1 MKKRIHNVDSPLRQV
16 ESEPH
21 QHKHL
26 FASGM
31 WQKIHHF
38 FAKDDPTQSPIECPE
53 DDQWPADWDRSGP
66 YTDDQSSSRPV
77 GVGLPRQATFRRQNS
92 ERRERLLA
100 IEPGHAE
107 RRALSSTRNVSTSL
121 PRPRATSSP
130 PNWEPGRVSA
140 PAIGNTVKAETVA
153 VDSNVRS
160 APASLDPLLQTAA
173 SDDLWS
179 QTENRPPR
187 PPSTTSSD
195 ESHYGDRPM
204 VDDKAD
210 LRAELDSRWILNL
223 SMHFRDKSDRE
234 KFFVTYAQTPNHWR
248 RVTISCDYRNAEPG
262 SLEMDLKEL
271 QFQRD
276 KSLQIYES
284 IRDSLPE
291 IQFYDTVTNLKLET
305 TDGRLHVHVTED
317 VNEIIPYPPRTTV
330 AHILDDTEFQPMEV
344 QESELIF
351 DSHLSGFVYKIR
363 HKGRVYIKKEIPGPD
378 TVDEFLYEINALHAL
393 HGSGNVIALEAIIV
407 DDMRET
413 VKGLLISYAER
424 GAIVD
429 LLYDNRGSTPWE
441 DRCRWAENAVR
452 GLSEI
457 HEEGYVQGDF
467 TLSNIVVDG
476 ENNAKIIDI
485 NRRGCPV
492 GWEPP
497 EIAVK
502 IASNQRISMYIG
514 EKSDLYQ
521 LGMTL
526 WALAMDDDEPER
538 HAPPLSV
545 DEFPSEVPEWYQSIV
560 RTCLSTRPRDRLSA
574 KELVD
579 LFPEG
584 SSSSSGTRSSQR
596 KPQLQLLAPKE
607 YIDPADAVERDDLER
622 FSHDH
627 QELDCTPYSPESS
640 RDDYTFTY
648 PKSSNYELESESSA
662 YDRPRGRR
670 PPTNFAHLGTHERR
684 HWIPDVENT
693 EPIDEVE
700 PNIVAISPGMDREIY
715 DEVDLN
721 GHAYLVRRG
730 TFNLEEMQ
738 ILGDDVNAERQFEDQ
753 ASQFDNESVDVAGP
767 LDSNQLYSSRRP
779 PLLTRNSTT
788 SDITPRGSQTVLP
801 TYSPSPSEQCLT
813 DSNVAVEL
821 NALGSHPDLNTSAPH
836 AEENGLGRWKS
847 ADPYPP
853 RLPYEDSG
861 YDEPLNLGDDL
872 STHDVP
878 GSSNDSG
885 NTYQKQG
892 REPRVVDTPV
902 SEQSVR
908 QILAIPD
915 TTAPPHTM
923 NEIFDH
929 SSDIVPKHTPQIPST
944 ESLDKDL
951 PLPKTSPFRH
961 SGRENESE
969 DVDTTSNQTNL
980 NADITTPT
988 GHQGERESPIRSED
1002 ANNPNAQMDMKADT
1016 TTSPDP
1022 QTVTENPNG
1031 GEGSETTNVHMGTKA
1046 DTKLPVNPEL
1056 ALRSTTNDEDDAK
1069 IPTNHQAAAGNS
1081 LISEE
1086 IKQDGVALSPC
1097 GTTTT
1102 GPPTLDYSIDVTM
1115 MSSGPVNIE
1124 TYVPQETIGLMNP
1137 VPAIDSGVESI
1148 EKLPQTQELTIEET
1162 GTNSSPTS
1170 KVSSEPID

>member
-1 MKKRIHNVDSPLRQV
+1 
-16 ESEPH
+16 
-21 QHKHL
+21 
-26 FASGM
+26 M

-38 FAKDDPTQSPIECPE
+38 FAKDDPTQSPIECSE
-53 DDQWPADWDRSGP
+53 DDQWPGDWDRSGP
-66 YTDDQSSSRPV
+66 CKGDQSSSRPV

-107 RRALSSTRNVSTSL
+107 RRAVSSTRNVSTSL

-140 PAIGNTVKAETVA
+140 PAIGNTARAEAATVN
-153 VDSNVRS
+153 SNVGP
-160 APASLDPLLQTAA
+160 APTSLDPILQTLA

-179 QTENRPPR
+179 QNEDRPPR

-195 ESHYGDRPM
+195 ESHYGDRPV

-330 AHILDDTEFQPMEV
+330 AHILDDAEFQPMEV
-344 QESELIF
+344 RESELIF

-363 HKGRVYIKKEIPGPD
+363 HQGRVFIKKEIPGPD

-393 HGSGNVIALEAIIV
+393 HGSSNVIALEAVIV

-467 TLSNIVVDG
+467 TLSNIVVDD

-545 DEFPSEVPEWYQSIV
+545 DEFPSEVPDWYQSIV

-574 KELVD
+574 KELID
-579 LFPEG
+579 LFPDG
-584 SSSSSGTRSSQR
+584 SSSSSETRSSQR
-596 KPQLQLLAPKE
+596 KPQLKLLAPKE

-622 FSHDH
+622 FSHNH
-627 QELDCTPYSPESS
+627 REIDCTPYSPESS

-684 HWIPDVENT
+684 HWISDVENT
-693 EPIDEVE
+693 ESVDEVE

-753 ASQFDNESVDVAGP
+753 ASQFDSESVDVAGP

-779 PLLTRNSTT
+779 PLVTRNSTT

-801 TYSPSPSEQCLT
+801 TYSPSPPEECLA
-813 DSNVAVEL
+813 DSNVAVDL
-821 NALGSHPDLNTSAPH
+821 NALGSHPDLSTSATCG
-836 AEENGLGRWKS
+836 EERDGRRWKS
-847 ADPYPP
+847 EDRCPP

-872 STHDVP
+872 STHDALC
-878 GSSNDSG
+878 SSNESG
-885 NTYQKQG
+885 NTCQEQ
-892 REPRVVDTPV
+892 ESESHVVDTPV

-908 QILAIPD
+908 QVHDIPD
-915 TTAPPHTM
+915 TTEPPHIM
-923 NEIFDH
+923 SEVFDRNN
-929 SSDIVPKHTPQIPST
+929 DIVPENTLQRASNENLGKEIPLS
-944 ESLDKDL
+944 E
-951 PLPKTSPFRH
+951 TSAFRG
-961 SGRENESE
+961 SGQANESE
-969 DVDTTSNQTNL
+969 DADTAGAQMDM
-980 NADITTPT
+980 NADIATPT
-988 GHQGERESPIRSED
+988 GYQGVTESSIRSED
-1002 ANNPNAQMDMKADT
+1002 ANNTNAQMDMKADIT
-1016 TTSPDP
+1016 PLPDP
-1022 QTVTENPNG
+1022 QTVPGNSNWSGDTN
-1031 GEGSETTNVHMGTKA
+1031 TTNIQRGAKA
-1046 DTKLPVNPEL
+1046 DIKLLANPEL
-1056 ALRSTTNDEDDAK
+1056 ALSSATNDADDAK
-1069 IPTNHQAAAGNS
+1069 TPTDHQAVAGGS
-1081 LISEE
+1081 LTSEGIE
-1086 IKQDGVALSPC
+1086 QDSEAFSQPYV
-1097 GTTTT
+1097 TTTT
-1102 GPPTLDYSIDVTM
+1102 EPHTLDHSIDVAI
-1115 MSSGPVNIE
+1115 MSSPPVEIE
-1124 TYVPQETIGLMNP
+1124 TYTPEKTIEVTNP
-1137 VPAIDSGVESI
+1137 MATIDFGAESI
-1148 EKLPQTQELTIEET
+1148 EKLPQTQEHKFDQT
-1162 GTNSSPTS
+1162 GTSSSPIS
-1170 KVSSEPID
+1170 KVASDQRDQL

>member
-1 MKKRIHNVDSPLRQV
+1 
-16 ESEPH
+16 
-21 QHKHL
+21 
-26 FASGM
+26 M

-38 FAKDDPTQSPIECPE
+38 FAKDDPTQSPIECSE

-66 YTDDQSSSRPV
+66 YKGDKGDQSSSRPV

-92 ERRERLLA
+92 ERRDRLLA

-107 RRALSSTRNVSTSL
+107 RRAVSSTRNVSTSL

-140 PAIGNTVKAETVA
+140 PAIANTARAEAVT
-153 VDSNVRS
+153 VDSNVS
-160 APASLDPLLQTAA
+160 PPPASLDPILQTLP
-173 SDDLWS
+173 SNDLWS
-179 QTENRPPR
+179 QNENRPPR

-195 ESHYGDRPM
+195 PSHYGDRLV

-317 VNEIIPYPPRTTV
+317 VNEIIPYPPRTTI
-330 AHILDDTEFQPMEV
+330 AHILDDAEFQPMEIR
-344 QESELIF
+344 ESELMF
-351 DSHLSGFVYKIR
+351 EAHLSGFVYKIR
-363 HKGRVYIKKEIPGPD
+363 YKGKAYIKKEIPGPD

-393 HGSGNVIALEAIIV
+393 HGSSNVIALEAIIV
-407 DDMRET
+407 DDARET
-413 VKGLLISYAER
+413 VKGLLISYAAR

-467 TLSNIVVDG
+467 TLSNIVVDD

-545 DEFPSEVPEWYQSIV
+545 DEFPSEVPDWYQSIV

-574 KELVD
+574 KELID

-584 SSSSSGTRSSQR
+584 SSTSSGTRSTQR
-596 KPQLQLLAPKE
+596 KPQLRLLAPKE

-622 FSHDH
+622 FSHNH
-627 QELDCTPYSPESS
+627 QEIDCTPYSPESS

-684 HWIPDVENT
+684 HWIPDIEN
-693 EPIDEVE
+693 EESIEEFE

-738 ILGDDVNAERQFEDQ
+738 ILGDDANAERQFDDR
-753 ASQFDNESVDVAGP
+753 ALQFDSESVDIAGP
-767 LDSNQLYSSRRP
+767 LDPNQLYSSRQP
-779 PLLTRNSTT
+779 PLVTRNSTT

-801 TYSPSPSEQCLT
+801 TYSPSPPEEYLA
-813 DSNVAVEL
+813 DSNVAVDL
-821 NALGSHPDLNTSAPH
+821 NALGSHPDLIPSVARG
-836 AEENGLGRWKS
+836 EEKELGQWKS
-847 ADPYPP
+847 DDRCPP

-872 STHDVP
+872 STHDAS
-878 GSSNDSG
+878 SSNTEFAGAYHEQESESCVV
-885 NTYQKQG
+885 NT
-892 REPRVVDTPV
+892 PA
-902 SEQSVR
+902 SEQRVR
-908 QILAIPD
+908 QVGDIPD
-915 TTAPPHTM
+915 ATEPPNVPSDCFRYSSEIMLELTSQSPSNESLGQEIPLSESFSFSDGRGANRNEDADAAGSQMNLSAAILTPAGQGVIENPVKIEDVSDPSTQTLMKADVTAPPEPETVTGNPNRSENTDDSNVQRDAKTDIKLLANPEPAISSAV
-923 NEIFDH
+923 NE
-929 SSDIVPKHTPQIPST
+929 
-944 ESLDKDL
+944 
-951 PLPKTSPFRH
+951 
-961 SGRENESE
+961 
-969 DVDTTSNQTNL
+969 
-980 NADITTPT
+980 ADDANTPT
-988 GHQGERESPIRSED
+988 NDQAASKSPLIPVGIEQDSE
-1002 ANNPNAQMDMKADT
+1002 AFSQPSMT
-1016 TTSPDP
+1016 TTA
-1022 QTVTENPNG
+1022 EPNTIG
-1031 GEGSETTNVHMGTKA
+1031 Y
-1046 DTKLPVNPEL
+1046 
-1056 ALRSTTNDEDDAK
+1056 ST
-1069 IPTNHQAAAGNS
+1069 
-1081 LISEE
+1081 
-1086 IKQDGVALSPC
+1086 
-1097 GTTTT
+1097 
-1102 GPPTLDYSIDVTM
+1102 DVTTVPPAPVDIDTHIPAM
-1115 MSSGPVNIE
+1115 TVKVMSPAA
-1124 TYVPQETIGLMNP
+1124 TYEFRAEPLEEPPQKQQHI
-1137 VPAIDSGVESI
+1137 V
-1148 EKLPQTQELTIEET
+1148 EET
-1162 GTNSSPTS
+1162 GTTSSQIS
-1170 KVSSEPID
+1170 KVSSEPKHQFSHPEALYHPLQ

>member
-26 FASGM
+26 FPSGM

-38 FAKDDPTQSPIECPE
+38 FAKDDPTQSPIECSE
-53 DDQWPADWDRSGP
+53 DDQWPSEWDRSDPCKG
-66 YTDDQSSSRPV
+66 DQSSSRPV

-92 ERRERLLA
+92 ERRERLLP

-107 RRALSSTRNVSTSL
+107 RRAVSSTRNVSTSL

-140 PAIGNTVKAETVA
+140 PAVGNTARAEA
-153 VDSNVRS
+153 VTINSNIS
-160 APASLDPLLQTAA
+160 AAPTSLDPILQTLA
-173 SDDLWS
+173 SDDVWS
-179 QTENRPPR
+179 QNENRPPR

-195 ESHYGDRPM
+195 ESHYGDRP
-204 VDDKAD
+204 VLDDKAD

-317 VNEIIPYPPRTTV
+317 VNEIIPYPPRNTV
-330 AHILDDTEFQPMEV
+330 AHILHDNDFQPMEV
-344 QESELIF
+344 RESELIF

-363 HKGRVYIKKEIPGPD
+363 HQGRVYIKKEIPGPD

-393 HGSGNVIALEAIIV
+393 HGSSNVIALEAIVV

-429 LLYDNRGSTPWE
+429 LLYDHRGSTPWE
-441 DRCRWAENAVR
+441 DRCRWAEHAVR

-467 TLSNIVVDG
+467 TLSNIVVDDD
-476 ENNAKIIDI
+476 NNAKIIDI

-497 EIAVK
+497 EIATK

-545 DEFPSEVPEWYQSIV
+545 DEFPSEVPDWYQSIV
-560 RTCLSTRPRDRLSA
+560 RICLSTRPRDRLSA
-574 KELVD
+574 KELID

-584 SSSSSGTRSSQR
+584 SSSSSETRSSQR
-596 KPQLQLLAPKE
+596 KPHLKLLPPKD
-607 YIDPADAVERDDLER
+607 YINPADAVERDDIER
-622 FSHDH
+622 FSHTQQD
-627 QELDCTPYSPESS
+627 LDCTPYSPESS

-684 HWIPDVENT
+684 HWIPDDEHAD
-693 EPIDEVE
+693 PIDEVE
-700 PNIVAISPGMDREIY
+700 PNIVAISPGVDREYY
-715 DEVDLN
+715 DEVELN
-721 GHAYLVRRG
+721 GHAYLVSRG

-738 ILGDDVNAERQFEDQ
+738 ILGDSENVERQFEDQ
-753 ASQFDNESVDVAGP
+753 ASQLDSESVDVAGP

-779 PLLTRNSTT
+779 PLATRNSTT

-801 TYSPSPSEQCLT
+801 TYSPSPPEEYLSEP
-813 DSNVAVEL
+813 SVAVDL
-821 NALGSHPDLNTSAPH
+821 NGLGSHPDLNTSASLG
-836 AEENGLGRWKS
+836 EEQDATQWKS
-847 ADPYPP
+847 ESQYPP

-872 STHDVP
+872 SSHDVP
-878 GSSNDSG
+878 SPSNELG
-885 NTYQKQG
+885 NTYQGHQP
-892 REPRVVDTPV
+892 ESCAVDPPI
-902 SEQSVR
+902 SEQSLEQTQDQPHTAELSNVTR
-908 QILAIPD
+908 EAFDHSSGNVGARLSESIPQDQPNERLYDELTVTTASSCHATERTNENQDAD
-915 TTAPPHTM
+915 TTSPQSDNKKDTTLSEVPETAPRS
-923 NEIFDH
+923 EISEACDTTTPTDHQTVAANSSTPEDIKSTTPTDHQTVAENSVIQKIIEKRDNPFSQPCVSTTTTTTESHSLDH
-929 SSDIVPKHTPQIPST
+929 SSDIVAMPSPPIDIEAPILRKT
-944 ESLDKDL
+944 VEVINPRANINSVDESLD
-951 PLPKTSPFRH
+951 
-961 SGRENESE
+961 
-969 DVDTTSNQTNL
+969 
-980 NADITTPT
+980 
-988 GHQGERESPIRSED
+988 
-1002 ANNPNAQMDMKADT
+1002 
-1016 TTSPDP
+1016 
-1022 QTVTENPNG
+1022 
-1031 GEGSETTNVHMGTKA
+1031 
-1046 DTKLPVNPEL
+1046 
-1056 ALRSTTNDEDDAK
+1056 
-1069 IPTNHQAAAGNS
+1069 
-1081 LISEE
+1081 
-1086 IKQDGVALSPC
+1086 
-1097 GTTTT
+1097 
-1102 GPPTLDYSIDVTM
+1102 
-1115 MSSGPVNIE
+1115 
-1124 TYVPQETIGLMNP
+1124 
-1137 VPAIDSGVESI
+1137 
-1148 EKLPQTQELTIEET
+1148 
-1162 GTNSSPTS
+1162 SSPQSQESTGDEAGKDS
-1170 KVSSEPID
+1170 PPKIEGCT